1 MKVEIKDT
9 FFESVEKLIWY
20 DTKLWKVWEFI
31 RRGIPTFFGNIWR
44 FRKELYSHQWW
55 DYRFTL
61 EMLYR
66 SISIMEKGIS
76 ERGIEVDGSR
86 GKKVEAMR
94 RVLELL
100 KHKLDD
106 DYIERAEEKFGSLNL
121 REWEF
126 EAIEGSD
133 GYRLVDNDTPQE
145 KAHHRK
151 IFNYAKRLEDK
162 EWREIWGII
171 KGNQNDSDWKKI
183 IKSLTP
189 EERYSHD
196 VYTKW
201 FNGSDMRGWW
211 D

>member
-1 MKVEIKDT
+1 MKLEFKDT
-9 FFESVEKLIWY
+9 FFESVERLVWY
-20 DTKLWKVWEFI
+20 DTKLWKAWEFI

-44 FRKELYSHQWW
+44 FRRELYSHQWW

-76 ERGIEVDGSR
+76 ERGIEADGSR
-86 GKKVEAMR
+86 SKKVEAMR

-121 REWEF
+121 RDWEF
-126 EAIEGSD
+126 EKVEGSD
-133 GYRLVDNDTPQE
+133 SYRLIDNDTPQE

-171 KGNQNDSDWKKI
+171 KGNQSDNDWKKI
-183 IKSLTP
+183 SKSLTI